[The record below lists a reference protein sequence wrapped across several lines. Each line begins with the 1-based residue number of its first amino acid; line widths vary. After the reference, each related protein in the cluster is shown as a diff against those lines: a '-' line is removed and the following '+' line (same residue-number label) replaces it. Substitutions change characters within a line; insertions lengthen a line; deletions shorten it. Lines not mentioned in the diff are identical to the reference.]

1 MIKIKSVATVL
12 ILVII
17 IWACKK
23 EEPKEME
30 PVIVGTPYQLT
41 IPEGFPNLPA
51 NLVSRLTEEGVALG
65 RKLFF
70 ETKLSLDS
78 SISCASCHSPAKAF
92 SDTVAF
98 SVGVNGSLGT
108 RNAMPLFNLAYG
120 TFFFWDGRAPT
131 LADQAVEPVPNP
143 IEMHLEWPEA
153 ANRLS
158 NDNVYVTMF
167 KSAFGSNAI
176 SKENAGDAMAQFM
189 TILLSGN
196 SKFDKW
202 QRGEVALTASEL
214 RGFDLFRKEG
224 GDPEIVPGGQNGG
237 DCFHCH
243 SVGNKLFSDF
253 RLHNNGLDSVFTDLG
268 AYDVT
273 GRERDKGRFKTPSLR
288 NVAYTAPYMHDGR
301 FNTLEEVMDHY
312 NTGGKPSET
321 IDPFMKFGSGGL
333 NLTEQ
338 DKKDLIAFM
347 LTLSD
352 EEFIAN
358 PAFQNPN

>member
-1 MIKIKSVATVL
+1 MRTIKSVISIAAIVAF
-12 ILVII
+12 V
-17 IWACKK
+17 WACQKD
-23 EEPKEME
+23 EPMDME
-30 PVIVGTPYQLT
+30 PTIVGTPYQLT
-41 IPEGFPNLPA
+41 VPQGFPNLPA
-51 NLVSRLTEEGVALG
+51 HIVNSLTEEGIALG

-78 SISCASCHSPAKAF
+78 TIACASCHSPAKAF
-92 SDTVAF
+92 SDTVAL
-98 SVGVNGSLGT
+98 SVGVNGSVGT

-120 TFFFWDGRAPT
+120 TFFFWDGRSPT
-131 LADQAVEPVPNP
+131 LAAQALEPVPNP
-143 IEMHLEWPEA
+143 VEMHLEWPEA
-153 ANRLS
+153 VNRLS
-158 NDNVYVTMF
+158 NDNEYLGLF
-167 KSAFGSNAI
+167 ESAFGANAI
-176 SKENAGDAMAQFM
+176 TKENASEAMAQFM

-202 QRGEVALTASEL
+202 QRGELALSASEL

-224 GDPEIVPGGQNGG
+224 GDPEVVPGGQNGG

-273 GRERDKGRFKTPSLR
+273 GRDRDKGRFKTPSLR

-301 FNTLEEVMDHY
+301 FNTLEEVMEHY

-333 NLTEQ
+333 NLSAQ
-338 DKKDLIAFM
+338 DKEDLIAFM

-352 EEFIAN
+352 EDFVTN